1 MEPQKIIVG
10 DKEDMDIVKVSD
22 ETENLKSLIHV
33 IRGKQ
38 VMIDSD
44 LAMLYQI
51 ETKNLNKAVSRNI
64 ARFPDDFRFKL
75 SKEEYDD
82 LKFHSGTSKVEKGG
96 SGGR

>member
-1 MEPQKIIVG
+1 MFAVLLWGSKLEPQKIIVG

-22 ETENLKSLIHV
+22 ETENLKSLIHE

-82 LKFHSGTSKVEKGG
+82 
-96 SGGR
+96 